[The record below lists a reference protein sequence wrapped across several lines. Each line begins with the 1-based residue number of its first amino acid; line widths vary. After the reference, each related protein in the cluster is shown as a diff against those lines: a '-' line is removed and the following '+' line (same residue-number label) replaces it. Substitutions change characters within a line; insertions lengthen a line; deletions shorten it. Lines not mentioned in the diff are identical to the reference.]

1 MIRQRQFE
9 CRFGVGDPNGKHSM
23 VWKVWASRNTPDVY
37 VTARSLRGAM
47 KASIHASGERHV
59 GLTSER
65 ALDKTKR
72 HYDRWFG
79 GHKLDEGISLEF
91 LIQIPTAEL
100 RCFWLD
106 AKDLKSNVVWLPP
119 SPGKTMSIAVLL
131 LAPQRQPV
139 GRDEQHLIAQGT
151 LSDLRQVWVM
161 HSSAADKTLT
171 TEASWQEKRKMLLS
185 AGIDPSSMD
194 DVLRLILGINYDG
207 VRSFTEI
214 APSSL
219 QRSSF

>member
-1 MIRQRQFE
+1 MISQRQFE
-9 CRFGVGDPNGKHSM
+9 YRFGVGDPNGEHSM
-23 VWKVWASRNTPDVY
+23 VWKIWASRNAPDVY

-79 GHKLDEGISLEF
+79 GHKLAEDTSLEF

-100 RCFWLD
+100 RSFSLD
-106 AKDLKSNVVWLPP
+106 AGDLKSNVVWLQP
-119 SPGKTMSIAVLL
+119 SLGQTMAIAVLL
-131 LAPQRQPV
+131 LAPEKQPTA
-139 GRDEQHLIAQGT
+139 RDETQLIAAGT
-151 LSDLRQVWVM
+151 LADLRQVWLM
-161 HSSAADKTLT
+161 RSSFPDKTLT
-171 TEASWQEKRKMLLS
+171 SEASWQAKREQMLS
-185 AGIDPSSMD
+185 TGIDWQNMD
-194 DVLRLILGINYDG
+194 DALRVVLGINYDG

-219 QRSSF
+219 ERQSF

>member
-9 CRFGVGDPNGKHSM
+9 CRFGVGDPNGEHSM

-37 VTARSLRGAM
+37 VTARSLWGAM

-59 GLTSER
+59 GIASEY

-79 GHKLDEGISLEF
+79 GHKFAEDVSFEF

-100 RCFWLD
+100 RPFWLD
-106 AKDLKSNVVWLPP
+106 AKDLKSNVVWLQP
-119 SPGKTMSIAVLL
+119 SPGKTMAIAVIL
-131 LAPQRQPV
+131 LAPDKQPTS
-139 GRDEQHLIAQGT
+139 RDEMALIAAGR

-161 HSSAADKTLT
+161 RSSFPERTLT
-171 TEASWQEKRKMLLS
+171 TEASWQQKREQLLTT
-185 AGIDPSSMD
+185 GIDCQNMD
-194 DVLRLILGINYDG
+194 DALRLVLGVNYDG

-219 QRSSF
+219 QRQSF

>member
-1 MIRQRQFE
+1 MIRERQFE

-23 VWKVWASRNTPDVY
+23 VWKVWASRNSPDVY
-37 VTARSLRGAM
+37 ITARSLLGAM

-59 GLTSER
+59 GLTSEY

-79 GHKLDEGISLEF
+79 GHKLTDGASLEF
-91 LIQIPTAEL
+91 LIQIPTVEL
-100 RCFWLD
+100 RSF
-106 AKDLKSNVVWLPP
+106 APAAGDLKSNVVWLQP
-119 SPGKTMSIAVLL
+119 SPGQTMAIAVLL
-131 LAPQRQPV
+131 VAPGKQLTSRDKAALLA
-139 GRDEQHLIAQGT
+139 AGT

-161 HSSAADKTLT
+161 RSSFPDRTLA
-171 TEASWQEKRKMLLS
+171 TEASWQQKREQLLS
-185 AGIDPSSMD
+185 TGVDWQNMD
-194 DVLRLILGINYDG
+194 DALRVVLGINYDG

-219 QRSSF
+219 ERQTF